1 MQPNFVVSL
10 MESIIARKKSYKE
23 DVSFAKQTL
32 DLLAQSVKS
41 ICIKLAAMIN
51 YLKKSRRHSNMT
63 SSLITARLFIRK
75 MFQLRQQQFIYFLN

>member
-1 MQPNFVVSL
+1 
-10 MESIIARKKSYKE
+10 MESIIVRKKSYKE

-41 ICIKLAAMIN
+41 ICIKLTAMVN

-63 SSLITARLFIRK
+63 SSLTTARLFIRK
-75 MFQLRQQQFIYFLN
+75 MFQLRQQQFIYFLNKRLFVI